1 MASST
6 HPPVDPDT
14 EEDKRSVFSMSALHR
29 RAAENASGP
38 PSSATST
45 RNVPASEVSSSS
57 SSSRAVSFFA
67 SLRLEDRTVTCA
79 CANDVGSRRG
89 RHTGAKVSSL
99 CLDAPT

>member
-6 HPPVDPDT
+6 HPPVDPED

-57 SSSRAVSFFA
+57 RAVSFFA
-67 SLRLEDRTVTCA
+67 SLRSEDRTVTCA